1 MVVAETL
8 VGLQLVQQS
17 CKAIKMAINTT
28 KDVSEIAGLIDNVFK
43 GQEQVKK
50 KAHPIASKWGG
61 LVKGVTSDSFLQMAI
76 QETVEEKI
84 CQEQIDKI
92 SLLLNQRFGKDTWI
106 EIQLM
111 RTQKQKEH
119 EELVEKR
126 KKMSKK
132 RWNKIFN
139 VMGAI
144 LAIGASVGA
153 IMALV
158 GIINRALASNN
169 IRTWCNRNG
178 STIRIRGEKFKKRFR
193 QPHKRT

>member
-61 LVKGVTSDSFLQMAI
+61 LVKGVTSDNFLQLAI
-76 QETVEEKI
+76 QETVDEKI

-92 SLLLNQRFGKDTWI
+92 SLLLNRRFGKDTWV

-111 RTQKQKEH
+111 RAQKEKEY
-119 EELVEKR
+119 EELSEKR
-126 KKMSKK
+126 KKISKK

-144 LAIGASVGA
+144 FAIGASVGA
-153 IMALV
+153 IIALV
-158 GIINRALASNN
+158 IFG
-169 IRTWCNRNG
+169 
-178 STIRIRGEKFKKRFR
+178 KK
-193 QPHKRT
+193 

>member
-28 KDVSEIAGLIDNVFK
+28 KDVSEIAGLIDNVFR

-50 KAHPIASKWGG
+50 KAHPLATKWGG

-76 QETVEEKI
+76 QETVEEKV

-126 KKMSKK
+126 KRMSKK
-132 RWNKIFN
+132 RWNKVFN
-139 VMGAI
+139 VMGSI
-144 LAIGASVGA
+144 LAISASVGA
-153 IMALV
+153 IIALV
-158 GIINRALASNN
+158 MFG
-169 IRTWCNRNG
+169 
-178 STIRIRGEKFKKRFR
+178 KK
-193 QPHKRT
+193 

>member
-1 MVVAETL
+1 MVIAETL
-8 VGLQLVQQS
+8 FGLQLVQQS
-17 CKAIKMAINTT
+17 CKAIKMAMKSAEDI
-28 KDVSEIAGLIDNVFK
+28 SEVASHIDNLFK

-61 LVKGVTSDSFLQMAI
+61 LVKGVTSDNFLQMAI

-92 SLLLNQRFGKDTWI
+92 SLLLNQRFGKDTWGYI
-106 EIQLM
+106 LLTRE
-111 RTQKQKEH
+111 QKQKEH

-132 RWNKIFN
+132 RWNKVFN

-153 IMALV
+153 IVALV
-158 GIINRALASNN
+158 IFG
-169 IRTWCNRNG
+169 
-178 STIRIRGEKFKKRFR
+178 KK
-193 QPHKRT
+193 